1 VAKEFLSF
9 RVGKCH
15 DISLWFDAWHQAG
28 KLLDTYGFWIVY
40 DSGIGIDA
48 KLSAVLQNG
57 NWVWPPTR
65 LEVLVDIQSQLS
77 SIAIGVADILVWKSR
92 KGVYSCSET
101 WNTLRTK
108 APEVP
113 WWQVV

>member
-1 VAKEFLSF
+1 
-9 RVGKCH
+9 
-15 DISLWFDAWHQAG
+15 
-28 KLLDTYGFWIVY
+28 
-40 DSGIGIDA
+40 
-48 KLSAVLQNG
+48 
-57 NWVWPPTR
+57 
-65 LEVLVDIQSQLS
+65 VLVDIQSQLS
-77 SIAIGVADILVWKSR
+77 SIAIGVADIPVWKSR